1 VPHRYNPTSMAK
13 KTGKKEEGPKS
24 IQNRRAR
31 FDYHIED
38 TVEAG
43 IELVGAEVKSIFL
56 GRANLTD
63 AYCRVVN
70 GQMFIL
76 NMDIDPYDKAVAAF
90 MPNRRRDRRL
100 LLHRKEIDTLER
112 KAQEKGFTL
121 LPLSVYFNSR
131 GKVKVQIGL
140 GKGKAHYDKREKIA
154 KDDER
159 REVER
164 ARSLKY

>member
-1 VPHRYNPTSMAK
+1 MAK
-13 KTGKKEEGPKS
+13 KGAEKKNEGPRS

-38 TVEAG
+38 TYEAG
-43 IELVGAEVKSIFL
+43 IELAGSEVKSIFL

-63 AYCRVVN
+63 AYCRVIN
-70 GQMFIL
+70 GQLFLL
-76 NMDIDPYDKAVAAF
+76 NLDVDPYEKGVAAF
-90 MPNRRRDRRL
+90 LPDRRRDRRL
-100 LLHRKEIDTLER
+100 LMHRKEINTLER

-121 LPLSVYFNSR
+121 IPLSLYCNAR

-140 GKGKAHYDKREKIA
+140 GKGKAQYDKREKIA

-159 REVER
+159 RELDR
-164 ARSLKY
+164 ARSLKF

>member
-1 VPHRYNPTSMAK
+1 MAK
-13 KTGKKEEGPKS
+13 KGAEKKNEGPRS

-38 TVEAG
+38 TFEAG
-43 IELVGAEVKSIFL
+43 IELTGSEVKSIFL

-63 AYCRVVN
+63 AYCRVIQ
-70 GQMFIL
+70 GQLFLL
-76 NMDIDPYDKAVAAF
+76 NMDIDPYEKGVAAF
-90 MPNRRRDRRL
+90 MGERRRDRRL
-100 LLHRKEIDTLER
+100 LMHRKEINLLER

-121 LPLSVYFNSR
+121 IPLSVYFNSR
-131 GKVKVQIGL
+131 GKVKVQVGL
-140 GKGKAHYDKREKIA
+140 GKGKAQYDKRA
-154 KDDER
+154 KVADDESR

>member
-1 VPHRYNPTSMAK
+1 MAK
-13 KTGKKEEGPKS
+13 KKGAESKNEGPRS

-31 FDYHIED
+31 FDYHIDD

-43 IELVGAEVKSIFL
+43 IELVGSEVKSIFL

-63 AYCRVVN
+63 AYCRVIN
-70 GQMFIL
+70 GQMFLL
-76 NMDIDPYDKAVAAF
+76 NMDIDPYENAVTAF
-90 MPNRRRDRRL
+90 APDRRRDRRL

-112 KAQEKGFTL
+112 KAQEKGYTL
-121 LPLSVYFNSR
+121 VPLAVYFNSR
-131 GKVKVQIGL
+131 GRVKVQVGL
-140 GKGKAHYDKREKIA
+140 GKGKAQYDKREKIA

-164 ARSLKY
+164 ARSLKF

>member
-1 VPHRYNPTSMAK
+1 MAK
-13 KTGKKEEGPKS
+13 KGAEKKNEGPGS

-38 TVEAG
+38 TYEAG
-43 IELVGAEVKSIFL
+43 IELVGSEVKSLFL

-63 AYCRVVN
+63 GYCRVIN
-70 GQMFIL
+70 GQLFLI

-90 MPNRRRDRRL
+90 MVDRRRDRRL
-100 LLHRKEIDTLER
+100 LMHRREIDLLER
-112 KAQEKGFTL
+112 KSQEKGFTL
-121 LPLSVYFNSR
+121 LPLSVYFNKR
-131 GKVKVQIGL
+131 GRVKVQIGL
-140 GKGKAHYDKREKIA
+140 GRGKAHYDKREKIA

-164 ARSLKY
+164 ARSLKF

>member
-1 VPHRYNPTSMAK
+1 M
-13 KTGKKEEGPKS
+13 GKKGTTDKKDEGPRS

-38 TVEAG
+38 TYEAG

-63 AYCRVVN
+63 AYCRVIH
-70 GQMFIL
+70 GQLFIL
-76 NMDIDPYDKAVAAF
+76 NLDIDPYDKAVAAF
-90 MPNRRRDRRL
+90 MPNRRRDRKL
-100 LLHRKEIDTLER
+100 LMKRKEIDTLER

-121 LPLSVYFNSR
+121 VPLSMYFNSR

-140 GKGKAHYDKREKIA
+140 GRGKAQYDKRDKIA

-164 ARSLKY
+164 ARSIKF

>member
-1 VPHRYNPTSMAK
+1 MAK
-13 KTGKKEEGPKS
+13 KGADKKNEGPRS

-38 TVEAG
+38 TYEAG
-43 IELVGAEVKSIFL
+43 IELVGSEVKSIFL

-63 AYCRVVN
+63 AYCRVIN
-70 GQMFIL
+70 DQLFIL
-76 NMDIDPYDKAVAAF
+76 NLDIDPYDKGVVAF
-90 MPNRRRDRRL
+90 MPERRRDRRL
-100 LLHRKEIDTLER
+100 LMHRKQINLLER

-121 LPLSVYFNSR
+121 LPLSMYFNAR
-131 GKVKVQIGL
+131 GKVKVQVGL
-140 GKGKAHYDKREKIA
+140 GRGKANYDKREKIA

>member
-1 VPHRYNPTSMAK
+1 MAK
-13 KTGKKEEGPKS
+13 KVGKKEEGPRS

-63 AYCRVVN
+63 AYCRVIN
-70 GQMFIL
+70 GQMFLL

-90 MPNRRRDRRL
+90 MPERRRDRRL
-100 LLHRKEIDTLER
+100 LLHRKEINTLER

-140 GKGKAHYDKREKIA
+140 GKGKAQYDKREKIA

>member
-1 VPHRYNPTSMAK
+1 MAK
-13 KTGKKEEGPKS
+13 KGGDKKNEGPRS

-38 TVEAG
+38 TYEAG
-43 IELVGAEVKSIFL
+43 IELVGSEVKSIFL

-70 GQMFIL
+70 DQLFIL
-76 NMDIDPYDKAVAAF
+76 SLDIDPYDKGVVAF
-90 MPNRRRDRRL
+90 MPERRRDRRL
-100 LLHRKEIDTLER
+100 LMHRKEINTLER

-121 LPLSVYFNSR
+121 VPLSMYFNSR

-140 GKGKAHYDKREKIA
+140 GKGKAHYDKRDKIA

-159 REVER
+159 REIDR
-164 ARSLKY
+164 AKSLKF

>member
-1 VPHRYNPTSMAK
+1 MAK
-13 KTGKKEEGPKS
+13 KGTADKKNEGPRS

-38 TVEAG
+38 TYEAG

-63 AYCRVVN
+63 AYCRVIQ
-70 GQMFIL
+70 GQLFIL
-76 NMDIDPYDKAVAAF
+76 NLDIDPYDKAVAAF
-90 MPNRRRDRRL
+90 MPNRRRDRKL
-100 LLHRKEIDTLER
+100 LMKRKEIDTLER

-121 LPLSVYFNSR
+121 VPLSMYFNSR

-140 GKGKAHYDKREKIA
+140 GRGKAQYDKRDKIA

-164 ARSLKY
+164 SRSIKF

>member
-1 VPHRYNPTSMAK
+1 MAK
-13 KTGKKEEGPKS
+13 KGAEKKNESPRS

-38 TVEAG
+38 TFEAG
-43 IELVGAEVKSIFL
+43 IELMGSEVKSIFL

-63 AYCRVVN
+63 AYCRVIN
-70 GQMFIL
+70 GQLFLL
-76 NMDIDPYDKAVAAF
+76 NMDVDPYEKGVAAF
-90 MPNRRRDRRL
+90 MGERRRDRRL
-100 LLHRKEIDTLER
+100 LMHRKEINLLER

-121 LPLSVYFNSR
+121 IPLSVYFNSR

-140 GKGKAHYDKREKIA
+140 GKGKAQYDKRA
-154 KDDER
+154 KLADDESR

>member
-1 VPHRYNPTSMAK
+1 MAK
-13 KTGKKEEGPKS
+13 KGAEKKNEGPRS

-31 FDYHIED
+31 FDYHIEESF
-38 TVEAG
+38 EAG
-43 IELVGAEVKSIFL
+43 IELMGSEVKSIFH

-63 AYCRVVN
+63 AYCRVIN
-70 GQMFIL
+70 GQIFLL
-76 NMDIDPYDKAVAAF
+76 NMDVDPYEKGVAAF
-90 MPNRRRDRRL
+90 MGDRRRDRRL
-100 LLHRKEIDTLER
+100 LMHRKEINLLER

-121 LPLSVYFNSR
+121 IPLSVYFNSR

-140 GKGKAHYDKREKIA
+140 GKGKAQYDKRA
-154 KDDER
+154 KLADDESR

>member
-1 VPHRYNPTSMAK
+1 MAK
-13 KTGKKEEGPKS
+13 KGAEKKNEGPRS

-31 FDYHIED
+31 YDYHIED
-38 TVEAG
+38 TYEAG

-63 AYCRVVN
+63 AYCRVIN
-70 GQMFIL
+70 GQLFLL
-76 NMDIDPYDKAVAAF
+76 NLDIDPYDKAVVAF

-100 LLHRKEIDTLER
+100 LMHRKEINTLER
-112 KAQEKGFTL
+112 KSQEKGFTL
-121 LPLSVYFNSR
+121 LPLSLYFNSR

-140 GKGKAHYDKREKIA
+140 GKGKAQHDKREKIA

-159 REVER
+159 REVDR
-164 ARSLKY
+164 ARSLKF

>member
-1 VPHRYNPTSMAK
+1 MAK
-13 KTGKKEEGPKS
+13 KGAAEKKSEGPRS

-38 TVEAG
+38 TYEAG
-43 IELVGAEVKSIFL
+43 IELAGAEVKSIFL

-63 AYCRVVN
+63 AYCRVIQ
-70 GQMFIL
+70 GQLFIL
-76 NMDIDPYDKAVAAF
+76 NLDIDPYDKAVAAF
-90 MPNRRRDRRL
+90 TPNRRRDRRL
-100 LLHRKEIDTLER
+100 LMKRKEIDTLER

-121 LPLSVYFNSR
+121 IPLSMYFNSR

-140 GKGKAHYDKREKIA
+140 GRGKAQYDKREKIA

-164 ARSLKY
+164 TRSIKF

>member
-1 VPHRYNPTSMAK
+1 MPK
-13 KTGKKEEGPKS
+13 KGTADKKNEGPRS

-38 TVEAG
+38 TYEAG

-63 AYCRVVN
+63 AYCRVIQ
-70 GQMFIL
+70 GQLFIL
-76 NMDIDPYDKAVAAF
+76 NLDIDPYDKAVAAF
-90 MPNRRRDRRL
+90 MPNRRRDRKL
-100 LLHRKEIDTLER
+100 LMKRKEIDTLER

-121 LPLSVYFNSR
+121 VPLSMYFNSR

-140 GKGKAHYDKREKIA
+140 GRGKAQYDKRDKIA

-164 ARSLKY
+164 SRSIKF